1 MFITLKIPEP
11 FIQPLKSI
19 LQKNPLLESL
29 LLKFSCREP
38 HDEVLLLKILPW
50 KVLLYIIENQTMT
63 SPIVIVPT
71 VTCPTVT
78 CPTVTC
84 PIVTGPT
91 VTDLTVTDLT
101 VTDLTVTDLTVT
113 DLTV

>member
-38 HDEVLLLKILPW
+38 HDEVLLLKILLW
-50 KVLLYIIENQTMT
+50 KALLHIIENKTMT

-71 VTCPTVT
+71 VTCPIVT
-78 CPTVTC
+78 GPT
-84 PIVTGPT
+84 VTGPT

-101 VTDLTVTDLTVT
+101 V
-113 DLTV
+113 

>member
-1 MFITLKIPEP
+1 MFRILKIPEP
-11 FIQPLKSI
+11 FIQLQIALPVKSI
-19 LQKNPLLESL
+19 LQENPLLESL

-38 HDEVLLLKILPW
+38 HDEVLLLKILLW
-50 KVLLYIIENQTMT
+50 KALLHIIENKTMT

-71 VTCPTVT
+71 VTCPIVIV
-78 CPTVTC
+78 PTVTC

-101 VTDLTVTDLTVT
+101 VTDLTV
-113 DLTV
+113 

>member
-1 MFITLKIPEP
+1 MFTTLKIPEP
-11 FIQPLKSI
+11 FIQLQIALPMKSI
-19 LQKNPLLESL
+19 LLENPLRESL

-38 HDEVLLLKILPW
+38 HNEVLLLKILLW
-50 KVLLYIIENQTMT
+50 KALLHIIENKTMT
-63 SPIVIVPT
+63 SPIVIV
-71 VTCPTVT
+71 PTVT

-101 VTDLTVTDLTVT
+101 V
-113 DLTV
+113 